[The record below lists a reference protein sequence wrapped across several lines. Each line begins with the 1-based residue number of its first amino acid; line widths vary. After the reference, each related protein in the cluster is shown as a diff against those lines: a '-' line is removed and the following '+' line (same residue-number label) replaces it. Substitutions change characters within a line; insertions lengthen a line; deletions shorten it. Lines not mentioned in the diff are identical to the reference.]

1 MALIEA
7 LLAVILVNLVLSGDN
22 AVVIGLAARSL
33 PPRQRQRAVILG
45 GGIAVLLR
53 LALTIPAELLL
64 NIPYLRAGGGLLLA
78 WVAYRLLTEEEDP
91 LQEQHAASVAQA
103 VKLIII
109 ADATM
114 SLDNVLAVAAVAE
127 RGPHEVFVLIFGL
140 LLTIPIVLAGGT
152 IVARLM
158 HRLPWL
164 VWVGG
169 VILAYTAAELIVEDH
184 GLKPVL
190 EKLPHLHIIFT
201 VIFSIILL
209 GLALLHN
216 RRQAAEDAVDTVPA
230 GVVSRSAHPIADAD
244 SQTDRT
250 PLRNRALNGVDHPD

>member
-64 NIPYLRAGGGLLLA
+64 GIPYLRAGGGLLLA
-78 WVAYRLLTEEEDP
+78 WVAYRLLTEEENP

-140 LLTIPIVLAGGT
+140 LLSIPIVLAGGT

-158 HRLPWL
+158 HRMPWL

-190 EKLPHLHIIFT
+190 ETIPHVRIIFT
-201 VIFSIILL
+201 VVFSVVLL
-209 GLALLHN
+209 GIAVLHN
-216 RRQAAEDAVDTVPA
+216 RRRASQEVEEEEAAIVARERGAHIDDPA
-230 GVVSRSAHPIADAD
+230 
-244 SQTDRT
+244 T
-250 PLRNRALNGVDHPD
+250 

>member
-33 PPRQRQRAVILG
+33 PPRQRQRAIILG
-45 GGIAVLLR
+45 GGAAVLLR

-64 NIPYLRAGGGLLLA
+64 NVPYLRAGGGLLLA
-78 WVAYRLLTEEEDP
+78 WVAYRLLTEEDDP
-91 LQEQHAASVAQA
+91 LQEKEAASVAQA
-103 VKLIII
+103 VWLIII

-140 LLTIPIVLAGGT
+140 LLSIPIVLAGGS

-169 VILAYTAAELIVEDH
+169 AILAYTAAELIVEDH
-184 GLKPVL
+184 GLASVL
-190 EKLPHLHIIFT
+190 EKIPHVRIVFTAIFA
-201 VIFSIILL
+201 VALL
-209 GLALLHN
+209 GLALLQN
-216 RRQAAEDAVDTVPA
+216 RRHASEDVAEEAAAAITRGHGEHFDGPA
-230 GVVSRSAHPIADAD
+230 A
-244 SQTDRT
+244 
-250 PLRNRALNGVDHPD
+250 

>member
-7 LLAVILVNLVLSGDN
+7 LRAVILVNLVLSGDN

-45 GGIAVLLR
+45 GGAAVLLR
-53 LALTIPAELLL
+53 LALTLPAELLL
-64 NIPYLRAGGGLLLA
+64 NVPYLRAGGGLLLA
-78 WVAYRLLTEEEDP
+78 WVAYRLLTEEDNP
-91 LQEQHAASVAQA
+91 LQDKQAASIAQA
-103 VKLIII
+103 VWLIII

-140 LLTIPIVLAGGT
+140 VLSIPIVLAGGT

-169 VILAYTAAELIVEDH
+169 AILAYTAAELFVEDH
-184 GLKPVL
+184 GLEPVL
-190 EKLPHLHIIFT
+190 EKFPHVRIIFT
-201 VIFSIILL
+201 VIFSVVLL
-209 GLALLHN
+209 GVAVLYN
-216 RRQAAEDAVDTVPA
+216 RRRASQEVEEAGTAVVARERGT
-230 GVVSRSAHPIADAD
+230 HADDPVA
-244 SQTDRT
+244 
-250 PLRNRALNGVDHPD
+250 

>member
-1 MALIEA
+1 MALVEA
-7 LLAVILVNLVLSGDN
+7 LVAVILVNLVLSGDN

-64 NIPYLRAGGGLLLA
+64 NIPYLRAGGGVLLA
-78 WVAYRLLTEEEDP
+78 WVAYRLLTEEDDP

-140 LLTIPIVLAGGT
+140 LLSIPIVLAGGT
-152 IVARLM
+152 VVARLM
-158 HRLPWL
+158 HRMPWL

-169 VILAYTAAELIVEDH
+169 AILAYTSAELIVEDH
-184 GLKPVL
+184 GLKPIY
-190 EKLPHLHIIFT
+190 EDIPHVRIIFT
-201 VIFSIILL
+201 AVFAILL
-209 GLALLHN
+209 LGIAFVRT
-216 RRQAAEDAVDTVPA
+216 RR
-230 GVVSRSAHPIADAD
+230 RSAEEVDAETVEPTHVAPR
-244 SQTDRT
+244 S
-250 PLRNRALNGVDHPD
+250 RNHLDDPVS